1 MLGKT
6 IITEDSHFFK
16 KGQIVEGELS
26 KDGLLV
32 ENHFV
37 SKDSF
42 VILSE
47 QLSLQDEEKV
57 KNLVRDILKRMFW
70 RMYTRSGFITKYQNN
85 IYNGQ

>member
-42 VILSE
+42 IILNE
-47 QLSLQDEEKV
+47 ALSLQDEEKV
-57 KNLVRDILKRMFW
+57 KNLVRDIIKRMFY
-70 RMYTRSGFITKYQNN
+70 RQYVRAAFLLK
-85 IYNGQ
+85 